1 MTIPTLFFATNGCL
15 PPHQP
20 QAAAARQHGGQRE
33 GDADAQKVLG
43 ADGLAVSAQD
53 ADGCDVGRSADGV
66 QVAAQRHKGPLL
78 RQSQHQNID
87 QRK

>member
-1 MTIPTLFFATNGCL
+1 MTIPTLFFETNRCL

-20 QAAAARQHGGQRE
+20 QAAVARQHGGQRE

-43 ADGLAVSAQD
+43 ADGLAVFAQD

-66 QVAAQRHKGPLL
+66 RLPPSATKG
-78 RQSQHQNID
+78 RCCGKASI
-87 QRK
+87 RM